1 MGTRVAAL
9 AAATLAACGLPG
21 ASSFAPAERFI
32 TGFNVGAGG
41 RPDAHCH
48 PSHRPRHALPAHP
61 SVFPRGF
68 GYQCCSRLVLGST
81 VDPSN
86 DEDDDAIDSE
96 VVPDWDVDF
105 DVADGDMEDGASR
118 ISNDDRSDDGTRD
131 PEFDLE
137 LQSSKGGDAAKAQ
150 RNPFMQLA
158 TRLSSTDIIGRF
170 MTDSPPRV
178 QQAMRTTVVGLMGN
192 MDKFAIDAATVTTA
206 ENLANLMFQ
215 LQMTGYMFRN
225 AEYRLSLSESLK
237 GSGILPG
244 DLANEDV
251 VDVAERVKDKTK
263 VKGQVKVTLKDGTTL
278 EVDADA
284 YVAELRGEVDKLRGQ
299 LARIKETRE
308 EAAKTDLVAYIN
320 SLPRDEMQ
328 ELTTGITPE
337 VLDAMEGLVKGML
350 KTVSASD
357 AAVGEEGAAQVTLD
371 SQAAM
376 QKLCMWQL
384 VTGFN
389 LRELEV
395 KEAMRKQLEGESAA
409 DIDDIEAESE

>member
-1 MGTRVAAL
+1 
-9 AAATLAACGLPG
+9 
-21 ASSFAPAERFI
+21 
-32 TGFNVGAGG
+32 
-41 RPDAHCH
+41 
-48 PSHRPRHALPAHP
+48 
-61 SVFPRGF
+61 
-68 GYQCCSRLVLGST
+68 
-81 VDPSN
+81 
-86 DEDDDAIDSE
+86 
-96 VVPDWDVDF
+96 
-105 DVADGDMEDGASR
+105 
-118 ISNDDRSDDGTRD
+118 
-131 PEFDLE
+131 
-137 LQSSKGGDAAKAQ
+137 
-150 RNPFMQLA
+150 
-158 TRLSSTDIIGRF
+158 
-170 MTDSPPRV
+170 
-178 QQAMRTTVVGLMGN
+178 
-192 MDKFAIDAATVTTA
+192 VTTA

-308 EAAKTDLVAYIN
+308 EAAKTNLVAYIN
-320 SLPRDEMQ
+320 SLPREEMQVGSQGLRNVAVVVVVVVIFVGGCKGYRRAKLTHLATHVSWQ

-357 AAVGEEGAAQVTLD
+357 AAAGEEGAAQVTLD

-389 LRELEV
+389 LREV
-395 KEAMRKQLEGESAA
+395 C
-409 DIDDIEAESE
+409 